1 MERKGKG
8 MAGIR
13 ELAREYR
20 DEIMDGI
27 AWVAIWK
34 TGRGWNA
41 RAFWLDVDD
50 KFEDGEIEEAREI
63 VAEDAGAVFI
73 NEYYC
78 AHMGEGTLEDIVAGI
93 RFHYENGY
101 NALADWLAEEEE
113 RTAA

>member
-1 MERKGKG
+1 

-13 ELAREYR
+13 EVAREYR

-27 AWVAIWK
+27 AWVAVWK

-50 KFEDGEIEEAREI
+50 KIEDDEIEDARGI
-63 VAEDAGAVFI
+63 VAEDTCAVFI

-101 NALADWLAEEEE
+101 NRLADWLAGEAE
-113 RTAA
+113 RMVA

>member
-1 MERKGKG
+1 

-13 ELAREYR
+13 ETAKEYR

-27 AWVAIWK
+27 AWVAVWK
-34 TGRGWNA
+34 VGRGWNA
-41 RAFWLDVDD
+41 KAFWLDDD
-50 KFEDGEIEEAREI
+50 DMIGKDDVEDAKSI

-101 NALADWLAEEEE
+101 NRLADWLAAEKG
-113 RTAA
+113 AA